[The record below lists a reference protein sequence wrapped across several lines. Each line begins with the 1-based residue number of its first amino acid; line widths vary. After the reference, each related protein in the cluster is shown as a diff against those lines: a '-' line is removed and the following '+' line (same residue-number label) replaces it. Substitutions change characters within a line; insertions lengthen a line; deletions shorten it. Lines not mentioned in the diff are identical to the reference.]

1 MVSEQGTDYFLDKPI
16 TTISLRQIEER
27 VKRIPLVKSCEAHHD
42 FSGVISVSVKEY
54 KPIARIVRSTI
65 GTSPFPDQYISEDGK
80 FIGTSPLFTPRIIVT
95 GGPYFDGKRDLQ
107 DRRGK
112 TLIPF
117 FQFIENNEFWKAQ
130 ISQIIVAKDGGI
142 VLIPTIG
149 TTRIDFGL
157 PMNIE
162 NKFKKLF
169 IFYQKVIPNKG
180 WNKYSWVQL
189 KYKNQV
195 ICE

>member
-1 MVSEQGTDYFLDKPI
+1 MRQNSISKFKSLLASMALAICSTSLMATDTYDPATNQLSIPSVQVGTATYNNVVITVGSIVSIGGASSTQSAEGLWSGLTSTGYEVN
-16 TTISLRQIEER
+16 SLI
-27 VKRIPLVKSCEAHHD
+27 L
-42 FSGVISVSVKEY
+42 
-54 KPIARIVRSTI
+54 
-65 GTSPFPDQYISEDGK
+65 
-80 FIGTSPLFTPRIIVT
+80 
-95 GGPYFDGKRDLQ
+95 
-107 DRRGK
+107 
-112 TLIPF
+112 
-117 FQFIENNEFWKAQ
+117 ENNEFWKAQ

-157 PMNIE
+157 ATNIE

>member
-1 MVSEQGTDYFLDKPI
+1 
-16 TTISLRQIEER
+16 
-27 VKRIPLVKSCEAHHD
+27 
-42 FSGVISVSVKEY
+42 
-54 KPIARIVRSTI
+54 
-65 GTSPFPDQYISEDGK
+65 
-80 FIGTSPLFTPRIIVT
+80 VT

-107 DRRGK
+107 DKRGK
-112 TLIPF
+112 TLLPF

-149 TTRIDFGL
+149 TTRVDFGL
-157 PMNIE
+157 PVNIE

-189 KYKNQV
+189 KYKNQL